1 LLKRRIERLMNRI
14 KRLAVL
20 VFTLKKGKE
29 QLGVVGHTLM
39 QKLFYLL
46 QCGEGVELGYKYK
59 LHYYGPYSRELW
71 SDLNLL
77 ANEKVVNIEANP
89 NGYGYKI
96 ELLEGE
102 NTNLLLNE
110 VDKNIKEKIFKL
122 LKLLGKKRVE
132 NLEAMATLHYVYSDL
147 RKREKEFEDE
157 KIINLTQNLKPHLT
171 NEVLLNAIERLR
183 ENQLIS

>member
-1 LLKRRIERLMNRI
+1 MNFALSESSTVVRNLRRIEKCRVYGAPEICKDVMGFCNSFGKKILLKRRIERLMNRI

-20 VFTLKKGKE
+20 VFTLKKGKST
-29 QLGVVGHTLM
+29 GVVGHTLM

-110 VDKNIKEKIFKL
+110 VDKNIKEKF
-122 LKLLGKKRVE
+122 
-132 NLEAMATLHYVYSDL
+132 
-147 RKREKEFEDE
+147 
-157 KIINLTQNLKPHLT
+157 
-171 NEVLLNAIERLR
+171 LNF
-183 ENQLIS
+183 